1 MLGSGLSIYAFRRHE
16 PCCLALIA
24 GWLMGENMKDGSLCG
39 GVRRTARGPEEG
51 ASELHAESC
60 EVISVVPIFPAFPAF
75 QAPFRLLA
83 LHPPFGCF
91 PQVTGAL
98 LAQSSSL
105 LLLPDHPD
113 GHEPSR
119 HTHTL
124 VRTHTTDTASICH
137 KARGAP
143 IRFTR
148 CPASSGDDFVDL
160 CVPFRSYSLL
170 LLPCAQWHYYDS
182 FLHYIHRIICATSP
196 ITSFSSSLLPRSRT
210 SLK

>member
-1 MLGSGLSIYAFRRHE
+1 MDHSVEVSGGRREGWRKEQVNCMPRAVRSFLSSPFFQRFLRFKSRFVSW
-16 PCCLALIA
+16 PCIL
-24 GWLMGENMKDGSLCG
+24 
-39 GVRRTARGPEEG
+39 
-51 ASELHAESC
+51 
-60 EVISVVPIFPAFPAF
+60 
-75 QAPFRLLA
+75 
-83 LHPPFGCF
+83 PFGRF

-143 IRFTR
+143 ICFTR